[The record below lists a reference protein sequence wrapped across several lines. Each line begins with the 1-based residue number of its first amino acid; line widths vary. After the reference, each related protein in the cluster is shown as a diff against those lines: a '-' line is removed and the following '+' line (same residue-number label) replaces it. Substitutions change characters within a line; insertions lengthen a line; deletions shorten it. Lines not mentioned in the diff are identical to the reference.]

1 MNCES
6 IFVDSDSDRG
16 VLCGRTAI
24 ANCNDCGTA
33 ICDDCCV
40 ECCGQSFVE
49 SVTASMQRVRALG
62 SQFKLNSRVVS
73 WVIKSQPEG
82 VGRTNALAGPFV
94 ETLKGWAKDCVRSRH
109 GAREIGQPPS
119 T

>member
-24 ANCNDCGTA
+24 ANCSDCGTA

-40 ECCGQSFVE
+40 EGCGQSFCGPCYGFHA
-49 SVTASMQRVRALG
+49 TG
-62 SQFKLNSRVVS
+62 SCLRKPVQAEQQGREWGDK
-73 WVIKSQPEG
+73 KS
-82 VGRTNALAGPFV
+82 A
-94 ETLKGWAKDCVRSRH
+94 
-109 GAREIGQPPS
+109 
-119 T
+119 